1 MQVHESRVSVG
12 HNSVKGVGIHKR
24 VVELVSGGYLHS
36 MTIRDIH
43 IENLKI
49 LINRYGSLPALL
61 NRVVEMGEQPINEK
75 YLKNVLAGW
84 TGPDRQRIRDIGP
97 SVCRRLERAIG
108 EAEGWMDVSH
118 SPQFLS
124 GSDAPM
130 LSLALESLLSP
141 KELALLGNFRR
152 MASHQQDALI
162 RESEEVKRTNEKII
176 AELAADKLSVNDR
189 R

>member
-1 MQVHESRVSVG
+1 MQVHDYRVSVG
-12 HNSVKGVGIHKR
+12 YNPVKGEGIHKR
-24 VVELVSGGYLHS
+24 VVDKVSCGYLQS

-49 LINRYGSLPALL
+49 LISRCGSLPALL
-61 NRVVEMGEQPINEK
+61 NLVVEKGEKPVNEK
-75 YLKNVLAGW
+75 YIRNVLAGW

-118 SPQFLS
+118 SSQSLI
-124 GSDAPM
+124 GSDAAM
-130 LSLALESLLSP
+130 SSLGLESLLSP

-162 RESEEVKRTNEKII
+162 RESEEIKRTNEKII
-176 AELAADKLSVNDR
+176 AELAAHKQSVNDR